1 MAAAFYKSDRITPP
15 QLFML
20 LVATAGLLFSL
31 AGCSSTLGDSP
42 ELSPDKFAAAS
53 PRREWQPPSAVVR
66 EENPAQDSM
75 VATAPQ
81 SLGSQQPYDLA
92 GLIDVALRNSP
103 RTRRSWE
110 AARSAAASYGAARS
124 PYYPQAAVESDSG
137 YARVPF
143 ELPGTFGVVR
153 QWQSDS
159 EVALT
164 YTLLDFG
171 RRASA
176 SELARERLIA
186 ANFLSNRTIQ
196 DVVFGVEQTF
206 YAFDAVDAAVAA
218 AKQNLELARADFD
231 SVKQRV
237 DLGLATRPELLLAQ
251 ERLAQSRFDLANA
264 EQLLR
269 DAQANLAVALG
280 IAADVTFKVE
290 SLDNETVPKSLSQD
304 VETLIAQARRL
315 RPDLAARKAQVRA
328 SDAAVKQAQ
337 AQWYPTVDASGIYGE
352 NLWNYTFVTP
362 RTVQVSTP
370 QYSAML
376 TIKWDLFTGF
386 RRLNDVRKAEAD
398 RETARADLKI
408 LEIDAVAEVWRAY
421 FEFQSSLS
429 KYEYA
434 LSLMASSEESYSA
447 NSESY
452 RQGLSTIVEL
462 LTAQRDLASAR
473 YTLIQ
478 SKSELLTAYA
488 AVAYAIGRV
497 DLPSK

>member
-1 MAAAFYKSDRITPP
+1 
-15 QLFML
+15 ML
-20 LVATAGLLFSL
+20 TA
-31 AGCSSTLGDSP
+31 
-42 ELSPDKFAAAS
+42 
-53 PRREWQPPSAVVR
+53 SA
-66 EENPAQDSM
+66 
-75 VATAPQ
+75 
-81 SLGSQQPYDLA
+81 QPYDLA
-92 GLIDVALRNSP
+92 GLIDVALRNNP
-103 RTRRSWE
+103 RTRRAWE
-110 AARSAAASYGAARS
+110 AARAAAASYGASRS
-124 PYYPQAAVESDSG
+124 PYYPQASVESDSG
-137 YARVPF
+137 YARIPF
-143 ELPGTFGVVR
+143 ELPGGFGAVK
-153 QWQSDS
+153 QWQTDS

-176 SELARERLIA
+176 SEQAREELIA
-186 ANFLSNRTIQ
+186 ANFSANRTIQ
-196 DVVFGVEQTF
+196 DVVFGVQQTF
-206 YAFDAVDAAVAA
+206 YAFDAVEAAVAA
-218 AKQNLELARADFD
+218 ARQNLELAKSDFD

-237 DLGLATRPELLLAQ
+237 DLGLATQPELLLAQ

-264 EQLLR
+264 DQLLR

-280 IAADVTFKVE
+280 IAADTAFKVQP
-290 SLDNETVPKSLSQD
+290 LDNEAVPKSLRHD
-304 VETLIAQARRL
+304 VETLIADARRS

-328 SDAAVKQAQ
+328 SDAAVDQAK

-352 NLWNYTFVTP
+352 NVWNYTFNGP
-362 RTVQVSTP
+362 PSVQIAAP

-398 RETARADLKI
+398 REVAGADLKT
-408 LEIDAVAEVWRAY
+408 LEIEAIAQVWRAY

-434 LSLMASSEESYSA
+434 QSLIAASQESYAA

-462 LTAQRDLASAR
+462 LTAQRDLANAR

-488 AVAYAIGRV
+488 AVAYSIGRI
-497 DLPSK
+497 DLPSR

>member
-1 MAAAFYKSDRITPP
+1 MTAPPAPLRAAVAIAS
-15 QLFML
+15 L
-20 LVATAGLLFSL
+20 LVSI
-31 AGCSSTLGDSP
+31 AGCNTLMDQP
-42 ELSPDKFAAAS
+42 ELAPDKFAPPTAQHQ
-53 PRREWQPPSAVVR
+53 WQPPAAIVRQESVSEDAIAAEKSLVSAS
-66 EENPAQDSM
+66 A
-75 VATAPQ
+75 
-81 SLGSQQPYDLA
+81 QPYDLA
-92 GLIDVALRNSP
+92 GLIDVALLNNP
-103 RTRRSWE
+103 RTRRAWE
-110 AARSAAASYGAARS
+110 ASRSAAASYGASRA

-137 YARVPF
+137 FARIPF
-143 ELPGTFGVVR
+143 ELPGSFGAVK
-153 QWQSDS
+153 QWQTDNQ
-159 EVALT
+159 VALT

-176 SELARERLIA
+176 SEQAREELIA
-186 ANFLSNRTIQ
+186 ANFTSNRTIQ

-206 YAFDAVDAAVAA
+206 YAFDAVEAAVEAA
-218 AKQNLELARADFD
+218 RQNLELAKSDFA

-237 DLGLATRPELLLAQ
+237 ELGLATQPELLLAQ

-280 IAADVTFKVE
+280 IAADTTFTVQP
-290 SLDNETVPKSLSQD
+290 LDNAVVPKALSRD
-304 VETLIAQARRL
+304 VETLITEARRS
-315 RPDLAARKAQVRA
+315 RPDVAARKAQVRA
-328 SDAAVKQAQ
+328 SEAALDRAN

-352 NLWNYTFVTP
+352 NVWNYTFKGPPTI
-362 RTVQVSTP
+362 QVATP

-386 RRLNDVRKAEAD
+386 RRLNDVRRAEAD
-398 RETARADLKI
+398 REVANADLQT
-408 LEIDAVAEVWRAY
+408 LEIDTVAQVWRAY

-434 LSLMASSEESYSA
+434 QSLLAASLESYSA

-462 LTAQRDLASAR
+462 LTAQRDLANAR

-488 AVAYAIGRV
+488 AIAYAVGRV

>member
-1 MAAAFYKSDRITPP
+1 MLVIILP
-15 QLFML
+15 ML
-20 LVATAGLLFSL
+20 LSL
-31 AGCSSTLGDSP
+31 AGCSRLDNLP
-42 ELSPDKFAAAS
+42 ELSPDKFAPASARTEWEPPPAVARQHAAS
-53 PRREWQPPSAVVR
+53 ETSLTAGAPRPLPAASA
-66 EENPAQDSM
+66 
-75 VATAPQ
+75 
-81 SLGSQQPYDLA
+81 QPYDLTA
-92 GLIDVALRNSP
+92 LIDVALRNNP
-103 RTRRSWE
+103 RTRRAWE
-110 AARSAAASYGAARS
+110 SARAAAASYGASRS
-124 PYYPQAAVESDSG
+124 PYYPQAAVRSDSG
-137 YARVPF
+137 YARIPF
-143 ELPGTFGVVR
+143 ELPGSFGAVK
-153 QWQSDS
+153 QWQTDNQ
-159 EVALT
+159 VGLT

-176 SELARERLIA
+176 AEQARQELIA
-186 ANFLSNRTIQ
+186 ANFSFNRTIQ

-206 YAFDAVDAAVAA
+206 YAFDAVEAAVEAA
-218 AKQNLELARADFD
+218 RENLALAKSDFD

-280 IAADVTFKVE
+280 IPADTTFKVQP
-290 SLDNETVPKSLSQD
+290 LDNESVPKSLSED
-304 VETLIAQARRL
+304 VETLIAQARSS
-315 RPDLAARKAQVRA
+315 RPDLAARMAQVRA
-328 SDAAVKQAQ
+328 SDAAVEQAR
-337 AQWYPTVDASGIYGE
+337 AQWYPTVGGAGIYGE
-352 NLWNYTFVTP
+352 NIWNYSFVMP
-362 RTVQVSTP
+362 PSIQIATP

-398 RETARADLKI
+398 RESAGAELKT
-408 LEIDAVAEVWRAY
+408 LEIDAIAEVWRAY

-434 LSLMASSEESYSA
+434 QSLIAASEESYSA

-462 LTAQRDLASAR
+462 LTAQRDLANAR

-488 AVAYAIGRV
+488 AIAYTIGRV
-497 DLPSK
+497 DLRSK

>member
-1 MAAAFYKSDRITPP
+1 MDDRKTSMR
-15 QLFML
+15 LL
-20 LVATAGLLFSL
+20 LVALAGLLSAI
-31 AGCSSTLGDSP
+31 AGCNTLTDRP
-42 ELSPDKFAAAS
+42 ELSPDKFAPSS
-53 PRREWQPPSAVVR
+53 PQHEWRPSAAIAR
-66 EENPAQDSM
+66 EESLSQNS
-75 VATAPQ
+75 VVTAPPR
-81 SLGSQQPYDLA
+81 GMETAFAQPYDLA
-92 GLIDVALRNSP
+92 GLIDVALRNNP
-103 RTRRSWE
+103 RTRRAWE
-110 AARSAAASYGAARS
+110 AARSAAAVYGASQA
-124 PYYPQAAVESDSG
+124 PYYPQASVQSDSG
-137 YARVPF
+137 FARVPF
-143 ELPGTFGVVR
+143 ELPGSFGVVK

-159 EVALT
+159 ALALT

-176 SELARERLIA
+176 SEQAREELIA
-186 ANFLSNRTIQ
+186 ANFSVNRTIQ
-196 DVVFGVEQTF
+196 GVVFGAEQTF
-206 YAFDAVDAAVAA
+206 YAFDAVDASVVAA
-218 AKQNLELARADFD
+218 RQNLELAKSDFD

-237 DLGLATRPELLLAQ
+237 ELGLATQPELLLAQ

-280 IAADVTFKVE
+280 IAADTPFKVQP
-290 SLDNETVPKSLSQD
+290 LDNEAVPKSLSQD
-304 VETLIAQARRL
+304 VETLIAEARRS

-328 SDAAVKQAQ
+328 SEAAVDAAT
-337 AQWYPTVDASGIYGE
+337 AQWYPTVDASGVYGE
-352 NLWNYTFVTP
+352 NLWNYTFRGPPT
-362 RTVQVSTP
+362 QQISTP

-376 TIKWDLFTGF
+376 TIKWDMFTGF
-386 RRLNDVRKAEAD
+386 RHLNDLRKAEAD
-398 RETARADLKI
+398 REVAGADLKT

-434 LSLMASSEESYSA
+434 QSLLASSQESYAA

-462 LTAQRDLASAR
+462 LTAQRDLANAR

-488 AVAYAIGRV
+488 AVAYAVGLV
-497 DLPSK
+497 QLPSK